1 MHKPEVLLIDDEIQ
15 VRRLLR
21 FTLTAAGYAVR
32 EAELGQ
38 NGLVEAAHRRP
49 DIVILDLGLPDM
61 SGVQV
66 LQRLREWSTV
76 PVLVLSAST
85 HEGSKI
91 GALDAG
97 ADDYLTKPFSGGELL
112 ARLRALL
119 RRARSDAEIPTL
131 IRFGSIEVSLI
142 NRKVTKNGAFVKL
155 TAKEYALLHLLVMH
169 RDRVITYRQI
179 LTEVWGEEAV
189 ARTHYLRIFIMRL
202 RRKLENETDS
212 PKFLQTESNVGYRL
226 VTDPP

>member
-1 MHKPEVLLIDDEIQ
+1 MHKPEVLLIEDETQ

-32 EAELGQ
+32 EADLGQ
-38 NGLVEAAHRRP
+38 DGLVEAAHRRP
-49 DIVILDLGLPDM
+49 GLVILDLGLPDM

-76 PVLVLSAST
+76 PVLVLSASA

-91 GALDAG
+91 AALDAG

-119 RRARSDAEIPTL
+119 RRAKSEVEIPTL
-131 IRFGSIEVSLI
+131 IRFGSIEVSLL
-142 NRKVTKNGAFVKL
+142 NRKVTKNGTFVKL

-179 LTEVWGEEAV
+179 LAEVWGEEAV
-189 ARTHYLRIFIMRL
+189 ARTHYLRIFMMRL
-202 RRKLENETDS
+202 RRKLETEPDS
-212 PKFLQTESNVGYRL
+212 PKFLQTESNIGYRL
-226 VTDPP
+226 VTDPA